1 MECWICGSE
10 ADSREH
16 RIKRSDL
23 KKLYPNISQK
33 TPVYYRRNGE
43 IKRPIGR
50 VNSDSFKFD
59 KIICQKCNNS
69 RTQNSDNS
77 WSQLSGD
84 LIENWQTIKDHGT
97 IDLSKIF
104 KEKITENMVFV
115 QQLFV
120 KIFGCKV
127 RESAAPIKT
136 DSLSMSLLSGIENDF
151 IYISFRD
158 SANGLSPSYVA
169 ISDIEIFSCKSQI
182 VYAQMYYTIGSVTV
196 DIIFCEDTAL
206 IDLNGGLKPNQMG
219 NIIKLSSLNYHQG
232 Y

>member
-1 MECWICGSE
+1 
-10 ADSREH
+10 
-16 RIKRSDL
+16 
-23 KKLYPNISQK
+23 
-33 TPVYYRRNGE
+33 
-43 IKRPIGR
+43 
-50 VNSDSFKFD
+50 
-59 KIICQKCNNS
+59 
-69 RTQNSDNS
+69 
-77 WSQLSGD
+77 
-84 LIENWQTIKDHGT
+84 
-97 IDLSKIF
+97 
-104 KEKITENMVFV
+104 MVFV
-115 QQLFV
+115 QQFFV

-151 IYISFRD
+151 IYIFFRD